1 MAHERGAIGPRNFDA
16 TTRFTDV
23 RSAGDAAP
31 CMSRVRLRAA
41 IRRQGRLTP
50 VSVVVRAD
58 LVEAHRCSLAHVAQP
73 GARLSAARRVQIG
86 AVARD
91 AYLAG
96 RPSPPWERPYGDP
109 ALDVAYRLARHAGT
123 ITEQWYEQIIT
134 EGMHPLEWVEI
145 VGIVISTIP
154 PVAFARAIGSV
165 LPGFPDP
172 VAGAPHGREA
182 DELAP
187 ATLNWV
193 PVAAPADKTASVVQA
208 LSALPDEWDN
218 LWRLAAS
225 QYMSDIQMA
234 DPKWNRGTLSR
245 PQMELLAG
253 RISRV
258 RECFF

>member
-1 MAHERGAIGPRNFDA
+1 M
-16 TTRFTDV
+16 T
-23 RSAGDAAP
+23 
-31 CMSRVRLRAA
+31 
-41 IRRQGRLTP
+41 
-50 VSVVVRAD
+50 VVVRED
-58 LVEAHRCSLAHVAQP
+58 LAEAHQGSLTHVAAP

-91 AYLAG
+91 AYLAD

-123 ITEQWYEQIIT
+123 ISEQWYEQVIT

-145 VGIVISTIP
+145 VGIVISTVS
-154 PVAFARAIGSV
+154 PVAFARAVGNP

-172 VAGAPHGREA
+172 QDGEPHGREA
-182 DELAP
+182 EELAP

-193 PVAAPADKTASVVQA
+193 PVAAPADQTASVVQA

-218 LWRLAAS
+218 LWRLAAA
-225 QYMSDIQMA
+225 QYMSDAQMA
-234 DPKWNRGTLSR
+234 DPRWNRGTLSR